1 MPDPQPT
8 IVLVH
13 GAFAESASWNG
24 VLERLGAAYDSV
36 AVANPLRSVAGDA
49 AYVRDVVRGIGGPV
63 LLVGHS
69 YGGMVI
75 TQAAAGDTSVRAL
88 VYVNAFAPDT
98 DESAMTLS
106 AKFPG
111 STLADTL
118 VQYPVSTGGN
128 ELAIGQDQYHAQFC
142 ADSSDDVAVLM
153 ARTQRPITE
162 EGLGGKLTGDPAWRS
177 LPSWFVFG
185 DADKNIPAE
194 VHRFMAERANP
205 RGQREVVGGSHAMA
219 VARPG
224 EVAETIIEAVR
235 GVS

>member
-1 MPDPQPT
+1 
-8 IVLVH
+8 
-13 GAFAESASWNG
+13 
-24 VLERLGAAYDSV
+24 
-36 AVANPLRSVAGDA
+36 
-49 AYVRDVVRGIGGPV
+49 
-63 LLVGHS
+63 
-69 YGGMVI
+69 
-75 TQAAAGDTSVRAL
+75 
-88 VYVNAFAPDT
+88 
-98 DESAMTLS
+98 MTLS

-118 VQYPVSTGGN
+118 VQYPLSSGGN
-128 ELAIGQDQYHAQFC
+128 EVAIGQDQYHAQFC
-142 ADSSDDVAVLM
+142 ADSSDDVAALM

-185 DADKNIPAE
+185 DADKNIPAD

-219 VARPG
+219 VARPS